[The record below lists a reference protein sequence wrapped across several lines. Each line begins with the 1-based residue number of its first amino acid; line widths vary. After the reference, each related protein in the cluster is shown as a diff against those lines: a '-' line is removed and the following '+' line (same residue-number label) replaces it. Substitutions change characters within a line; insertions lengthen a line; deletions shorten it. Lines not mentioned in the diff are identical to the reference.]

1 MLGMFRILSWLQ
13 VAVVCDEAN
22 FAMSK
27 PWYEYFQFPGD
38 NVSAHDGRV
47 PKTEGNRVGEG
58 LNQKMN

>member
-1 MLGMFRILSWLQ
+1 M
-13 VAVVCDEAN
+13 AVVCGEAN